1 MMAYRMT
8 PATQSTG
15 YSPFYMMFGRD
26 MRIPID
32 TALIPKDNMSK
43 DHKQHLQKVIKNLE
57 VARQIATEN
66 LRRHQEKYK
75 KQHDKKAKEPKYK
88 VLDKVMLF
96 VPKVPVGVP
105 PKLHSRWQG
114 PYYVLEEGP
123 HHTYKLADCRTNK
136 ALKTLVNAA
145 RLKIFKDPRQRT
157 QYQDESDSNISST
170 SSSSSS
176 SDESFHSQGHSSD
189 DNSDSDMYDDSSSI
203 SGSQSR
209 QQSQRTHKVQRA
221 PKPDKTSI
229 KDIIQAKRQNGITW
243 YRVTYDNK
251 KGTEWRQAP
260 YVPEDLRSKFH
271 VERTMK
277 GRKKKPQKL
286 KYLQQSQNQV
296 TAKCNTSTQTQSSTS
311 HTTQGAHTQNV
322 TQSHQQNQ
330 VVSISKS
337 TSHTS
342 PNTCANTQPPQST
355 DTCSES
361 DEFIPERHIGS
372 KSCRMCNPY
381 TYHKYSAESGT
392 HNFVETV
399 DITGVRI
406 KNNEIEVNLL
416 DEDGNHYWNHAH
428 LSGPGI
434 LDSFVK
440 EQFNKIKELQE
451 ARPNDRNLFKNSIFV
466 HNVAEAMKNQKGEWV
481 FFVHPK
487 DVSIPS
493 FWVQIQKVPLAP
505 LKKFLYKIKD
515 EFYAVGRAL
524 TIAFHLKNA

>member
-1 MMAYRMT
+1 
-8 PATQSTG
+8 
-15 YSPFYMMFGRD
+15 

-32 TALIPKDNMSK
+32 TALIPNDNMSK
-43 DHKQHLQKVIKNLE
+43 DHKDHLQKVIKNLE

-66 LRRHQEKYK
+66 LKRHQEKYK
-75 KQHDKKAKEPKYK
+75 KQHDKKATEPKYK

-114 PYYVLEEGP
+114 PYYILEKGP
-123 HHTYKLADCRTNK
+123 NHTYKLADCRTNK
-136 ALKTLVNAA
+136 TLKTLVNAA

-157 QYQDESDSNISST
+157 QYQDDSDSDT
-170 SSSSSS
+170 SNTSSSS
-176 SDESFHSQGHSSD
+176 SDESLQSQGHSSD
-189 DNSDSDMYDDSSSI
+189 DCSDSDTNDDGI
-203 SGSQSR
+203 TLSGSQGGR
-209 QQSQRTHKVQRA
+209 QSQRTHNVQRA
-221 PKPDKTSI
+221 PKPDKNI

-277 GRKKKPQKL
+277 GCKKKPQKL
-286 KYLQQSQNQV
+286 KYLQQGQNQV
-296 TAKCNTSTQTQSSTS
+296 TAKCNTSTQTQSFTPQ
-311 HTTQGAHTQNV
+311 TIQGALTQNV
-322 TQSHQQNQ
+322 TNAYQHNQ
-330 VVSISKS
+330 VVSVSEISCNS
-337 TSHTS
+337 Q
-342 PNTCANTQPPQST
+342 NT
-355 DTCSES
+355 DTQLPQTTVSSTES
-361 DEFIPERHIGS
+361 QEFIPERHIGS
-372 KSCRMCNPY
+372 KACRMCNPY

-451 ARPNDRNLFKNSIFV
+451 TRPNDRNLFKNSIFV

-493 FWVQIQKVPLAP
+493 FWVKIQKVPLAP
-505 LKKFLYKIKD
+505 MKNFLYKIKD